1 MNRPILRFT
10 VLILLSITFFISCTK
25 THQLHDYPNNYRM
38 LGFNETTTTGPTSS
52 PLVFNE
58 NYSFIY
64 DDFNRVSQVIYS
76 TNDPVVPNT
85 IAYFTYSNDTIIKVT
100 KNLNQTVIETDTFI
114 TDLRGFITAT
124 YMTGSITSYAYFNN
138 LLTRITNTNGDYSLF
153 TSYRGNFLKQT
164 PSVSTAVNES
174 YTYNIDMANRPGDYF
189 QLMSFAKYGF
199 NFYQYHNLLRSVIDP
214 TASTNTVTT
223 NLTYLIDA
231 DSKITRTTAVMTDS
245 SASPLKTQVFDIQ
258 YEKYK

>member
-38 LGFNETTTTGPTSS
+38 LSFNETTTTGTISS

-58 NYSFIY
+58 NYRFVY
-64 DDFNRVSQVIYS
+64 DDFNRVSQVIYT
-76 TNDPVVPNT
+76 TNNPVLANT
-85 IAYFTYSNDTIIKVT
+85 IADFSYSNDTIIKVT

-114 TDLRGFITAT
+114 TDLRGFITT
-124 YMTGSITSYAYFNN
+124 TRMMGNITNYAYLNN

-164 PSVSTAVNES
+164 PSVATSIAES

-199 NFYQYHNLLRSVIDP
+199 NFYQYHNLLRSVTDP
-214 TASTNTVTT
+214 VATTNTVTT
-223 NLTYLIDA
+223 NLTYVIDA
-231 DSKITRTTAVMTDS
+231 DSKITKTTASITDS
-245 SASPLKTQVFDIQ
+245 SSAPIETQVFDIQ
-258 YEKYK
+258 YEKFR

>member
-25 THQLHDYPNNYRM
+25 THQLNSYPNNYRM
-38 LGFNETTTTGPTSS
+38 LSFNETTTSGATAAPV
-52 PLVFNE
+52 VFNE

-64 DDFNRVSQVIYS
+64 DDFNRVSQVIYT
-76 TNDPVVPNT
+76 TNNPVLPNT
-85 IAYFTYSNDTIIKVT
+85 ISYFTYSNDTIIKVT

-114 TDLRGFITAT
+114 TDLRGFITTT
-124 YMTGSITSYAYFNN
+124 YMTGNITSYAYLNS
-138 LLTRITNTNGDYSLF
+138 LLTRVTYTNGAYSLY

-164 PSVSTAVNES
+164 PSVATAINES

-189 QLMSFAKYGF
+189 QLLSFAKYGF

-214 TASTNTVTT
+214 LTATNTNTT
-223 NLTYLIDA
+223 NLTYVIDA
-231 DSKITRTTAVMTDS
+231 DSKITRTTAVITDS
-245 SASPLKTQVFDIQ
+245 SDAVVETQVFDIQ
-258 YEKYK
+258 YEKFK